1 MRLVVLA
8 LALLFAATS
17 AQAQTVP
24 DLKGTWTGKA
34 RNLVYGA
41 NHHHP
46 GASADASTPRIREIE
61 ITYVITGQDGPL
73 IWGHVVSNV
82 AQAPEPMAWSIAS
95 DGKTIIGADT
105 DSYYHMTL
113 ASADRLEVCYAHN
126 GLSPSKSIV
135 VGCAPLSRKK

>member
-46 GASADASTPRIREIE
+46 GASADASTPAATSTPWRAS
-61 ITYVITGQDGPL
+61 
-73 IWGHVVSNV
+73 VSLTRD
-82 AQAPEPMAWSIAS
+82 QLGLTSTPPAS
-95 DGKTIIGADT
+95 RNT
-105 DSYYHMTL
+105 
-113 ASADRLEVCYAHN
+113 V
-126 GLSPSKSIV
+126 
-135 VGCAPLSRKK
+135 

>member
-8 LALLFAATS
+8 LALLFAVTS

-34 RNLVYGA
+34 RNLIFGA

-46 GASADASTPRIREIE
+46 GTPADASTPRVREIE

-82 AQAPEPMAWSIAS
+82 AQTPEPMAWSVAS
-95 DGKTIIGADT
+95 CSAGSGARSGT
-105 DSYYHMTL
+105 AAY
-113 ASADRLEVCYAHN
+113 
-126 GLSPSKSIV
+126 
-135 VGCAPLSRKK
+135 

>member
-1 MRLVVLA
+1 MKYLVAVLA
-8 LALLFAATS
+8 VLLVASA

-24 DLKGTWTGKA
+24 DLKGTWTGKGKSV
-34 RNLVYGA
+34 VYGG
-41 NHHHP
+41 NPHHP
-46 GASADASTPRIREIE
+46 GAPPDANTPRIRDWEF
-61 ITYVITGQDGPL
+61 TMVVTGQEGPL
-73 IWGHVVSNV
+73 VWGQSHSSVS
-82 AQAPEPMAWSIAS
+82 AATEPFAWAFAS

-105 DSYYHMTL
+105 DGYYHMTL